1 VLFRGYRV
9 FVTNRNVSWQNV
21 LAFDLLLLPLLF
33 GVVDD
38 LGVHIFGYLA
48 SEAHSHANDVL
59 SNKIWQTP
67 KDLIRT
73 DFC

>member
-1 VLFRGYRV
+1 
-9 FVTNRNVSWQNV
+9 V

-38 LGVHIFGYLA
+38 LGVHVFGYLA